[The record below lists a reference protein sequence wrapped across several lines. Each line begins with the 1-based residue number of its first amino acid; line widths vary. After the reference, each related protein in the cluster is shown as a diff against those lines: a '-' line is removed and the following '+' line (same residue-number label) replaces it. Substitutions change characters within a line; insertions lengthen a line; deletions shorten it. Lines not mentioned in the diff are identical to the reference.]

1 MTIDY
6 TKCPAKYMISALQL
20 YVERGIQPGSFLQ
33 AVLANDFTKAATRA
47 DSANGELLREWAL
60 FVLNELPDDCWGS
73 WKTVQNWKGTNHG
86 N

>member
-1 MTIDY
+1 
-6 TKCPAKYMISALQL
+6 MIHGLQL
-20 YVERGIQPGSFLQ
+20 YIENGIQPGSFLQ

-47 DSANGELLREWAL
+47 DSTNSKLLREWAL